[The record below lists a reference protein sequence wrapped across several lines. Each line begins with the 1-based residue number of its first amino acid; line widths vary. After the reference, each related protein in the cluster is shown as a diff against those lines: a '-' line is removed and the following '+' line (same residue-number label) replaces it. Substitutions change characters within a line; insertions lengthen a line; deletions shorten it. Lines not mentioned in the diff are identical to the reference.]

1 MEEFPGRLR
10 LPNLKCDR
18 LDDARKLGLR
28 ILEDNP
34 EYGYLIPV
42 GPWVLEEDD
51 LLAKMALWR
60 ESAMDMFFARFQAS
74 VSSTRD
80 YLSTYSLA
88 LPNRILFIIE
98 ANGRYVGHLG
108 LSNVGREKAEIDN
121 VIKGELVEPRKLMTH
136 ALERLLV
143 WAEHSLGIKSFQL
156 RVISTNRRAIRLYS
170 SLGFQ
175 FVSSDFLRES
185 TDKRGA
191 THLIP
196 CSIDTATV
204 PEKSHLMEINF
215 PSARQGR

>member
-1 MEEFPGRLR
+1 MDEFPGRLR

-18 LDDARKLGLR
+18 LDDAQKLGLR

-34 EYGYLIPV
+34 GYGSLIPV

-80 YLSTYSLA
+80 YLSTHSIA

-108 LSNVGREKAEIDN
+108 LSNVGRENAEIDN
-121 VIKGELVEPRKLMTH
+121 VIRGELGEPRKLMTH

-143 WAEHSLGIKSFQL
+143 WAEHSLRIKSVQL
-156 RVISTNRRAIRLYS
+156 RVISTNSRAIRLYS

-175 FVSSDFLRES
+175 FVSSDFLREWS
-185 TDKRGA
+185 DMRGA

-204 PEKSHLMEINF
+204 REKSHLMEMHF
-215 PSARQGR
+215 ASARQGR